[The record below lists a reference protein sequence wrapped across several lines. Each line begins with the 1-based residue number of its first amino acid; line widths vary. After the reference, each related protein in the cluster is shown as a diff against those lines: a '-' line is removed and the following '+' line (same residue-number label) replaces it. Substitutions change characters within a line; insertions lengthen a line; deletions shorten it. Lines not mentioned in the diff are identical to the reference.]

1 MIRLKMQTAD
11 MAERNI
17 EMLGQMF
24 PNCLT
29 EVKNDEGKTVR
40 AIDFDKLRQE
50 LACEVVEGAEERYQ
64 FTWPDKRAAIRL
76 ANAPTNKTLRS
87 CREESVDFDNTENLY
102 IEGDNLE
109 VLKLLRENY
118 LGKVKMIYIDPPYNT
133 GNDFVYN
140 DDFAQSQAEFAGQS
154 GLFDEEGNRL
164 TDPMVQNTESNGR
177 FHTDWLNMIYPRLK
191 VAKDL
196 LADDGVI
203 FISIDD
209 GELDNLRKVC
219 NELFGES
226 NFIADLCVVN
236 NLKGR
241 NDKKYIAR
249 ANERLLMYVKSKD
262 FEEYG
267 LAIKDNT
274 LKEYKESDS
283 RGKYRLLEL
292 RKRGG
297 ADTRAERPNMYYQF
311 YVDPSTGSVSLE
323 QDLVHTVIAIP
334 MKSNGV
340 EGRWRWGIDTARKN
354 IDYILARKVQGTDK
368 YNVYE
373 KDYLEDESGCRRIRP
388 KSIMAGSAYSTDVA
402 TKEYRALMSP
412 IDFSSPKPVAMLKDL
427 IEYATPP
434 LEKHII
440 LDFFSGSATT
450 AHAVMQLNAEDG
462 GNRRFIMVQL
472 PEVTDEKSEAY
483 KAGYKNICE
492 IGKERIRRA
501 GKKISDDIQDKI
513 QTLGF
518 TINSLLNAKPSATVA
533 MLPKQEQEAIAK
545 KIYNE
550 QILPKMKEKEQLE
563 LRLAK
568 LDTGFRVL
576 KLDTSNMKDV
586 YYTPAETPIQ
596 QTLGFEELVDNI
608 KWNEGRTP
616 EDLLFQ
622 VLPECNLP
630 LSSKIEEREIH
641 GKKVFVVEDGYLIA
655 CFDKDINESVITAI
669 AKEKPYYFVMCDRS
683 IATDNVADNFDQIFN
698 AYSKE
703 TVRRII

>member
-1 MIRLKMQTAD
+1 MEKLKMQTAD
-11 MAERNI
+11 MAERNV
-17 EMLGQMF
+17 ELLGQMF

-29 EVKNDEGKTVR
+29 ETINADGKLVR

-76 ANAPTNKTLRS
+76 ANSPINKTLRP

-140 DDFAQSQAEFAGQS
+140 DDFAKGAAEFALQS
-154 GLFDEEGNRL
+154 GLFDEEGHRMA
-164 TDPMVQNTESNGR
+164 DPMVQNTESNGR

-209 GELDNLRKVC
+209 NEVENLKKVCDEIYGEQNFVACVSWHRNYASANDAKKFSNVIDYVLVYSKAYFVRNLLPRTEKQNHLYKYDSNDGMGRWRSDNLSVRTYSANYDYPIVNPNTGVAYNPPSGRSWMTNRETIERWIKENRVFFGQDGKGAPQLKRYLKEVQDGVVPTTYWSYDDCGHNDEARKEVK
-219 NELFGES
+219 NLFERPPFDS
-226 NFIADLCVVN
+226 P
-236 NLKGR
+236 KPT
-241 NDKKYIAR
+241 
-249 ANERLLMYVKSKD
+249 RLLMQIARIGANKD
-262 FEEYG
+262 
-267 LAIKDNT
+267 
-274 LKEYKESDS
+274 
-283 RGKYRLLEL
+283 
-292 RKRGG
+292 
-297 ADTRAERPNMYYQF
+297 
-311 YVDPSTGSVSLE
+311 SL
-323 QDLVHTVIAIP
+323 
-334 MKSNGV
+334 
-340 EGRWRWGIDTARKN
+340 
-354 IDYILARKVQGTDK
+354 
-368 YNVYE
+368 
-373 KDYLEDESGCRRIRP
+373 
-388 KSIMAGSAYSTDVA
+388 
-402 TKEYRALMSP
+402 
-412 IDFSSPKPVAMLKDL
+412 
-427 IEYATPP
+427 
-434 LEKHII
+434 I

-472 PEVTDEKSEAY
+472 PELTDEKSEAY

-501 GKKISDDIQDKI
+501 GKKVK
-513 QTLGF
+513 
-518 TINSLLNAKPSATVA
+518 
-533 MLPKQEQEAIAK
+533 EEAGLQGQ
-545 KIYNE
+545 N
-550 QILPKMKEKEQLE
+550 
-563 LRLAK
+563 

-576 KLDTSNMKDV
+576 KLDESNMADV
-586 YYTPAETPIQ
+586 YYTPADTPIQ
-596 QTLGFEELVDNI
+596 TTLAFDALVDNI
-608 KWNEGRTP
+608 REGRTA

-630 LSSKIEEREIH
+630 LSSKIEIREIH
-641 GKKVFVVEDGYLIA
+641 GKKVFVVEDGYLMA

-703 TVRRII
+703 TIRRIL